1 MTLNTPSFTCEIVAH
16 REFEYDVVVDK
27 IAVTDGDVGELL
39 VALGEKSGIPF
50 TGNCIIDLVLTR
62 GMLE

>member
-1 MTLNTPSFTCEIVAH
+1 MAH